1 MVFSIFQI
9 LFNEGKRGNKR
20 ITMTLL
26 HIRIKK
32 RTNDIFIM
40 QIVAYFF
47 IFIERFTQSY
57 EHNLALPVGKSQVN
71 IYTSYLTP
79 EERDRERK
87 RNKSKTETNEKRMRL
102 K

>member
-1 MVFSIFQI
+1 MSFNIF
-9 LFNEGKRGNKR
+9 FNEGKRENER
-20 ITMTLL
+20 ITTLL

-71 IYTSYLTP
+71 IHILSH
-79 EERDRERK
+79 EKRDREREKKVRQKRTK
-87 RNKSKTETNEKRMRL
+87 RNEVK
-102 K
+102 

>member
-1 MVFSIFQI
+1 MSFNIF
-9 LFNEGKRGNKR
+9 FNEGKRENKR
-20 ITMTLL
+20 ITTLL

-71 IYTSYLTP
+71 IHNPIS
-79 EERDRERK
+79 REKRQGKRK
-87 RNKSKTETNEKRMRL
+87 KSETEMNEK

>member
-1 MVFSIFQI
+1 MIFNI
-9 LFNEGKRGNKR
+9 LFNEEKRRNEDNND
-20 ITMTLL
+20 TFT
-26 HIRIKK
+26 HTYKK

-71 IYTSYLTP
+71 MHIYILSH
-79 EERDRERK
+79 
-87 RNKSKTETNEKRMRL
+87 S
-102 K
+102 

>member
-1 MVFSIFQI
+1 MLQSDVANINFLSAMMINLKLNDI
-9 LFNEGKRGNKR
+9 LFNEGKRGNER

-32 RTNDIFIM
+32 KTNDIFIM

-57 EHNLALPVGKSQVN
+57 EH
-71 IYTSYLTP
+71 I
-79 EERDRERK
+79 
-87 RNKSKTETNEKRMRL
+87 
-102 K
+102 